1 VSVAADPP
9 ILSVQ
14 GIDKHFGERHA
25 LRGVSFDVRPGELVA
40 VVGPN
45 GAGKTTLLSI
55 IAGVQR
61 ASAGRVLGPPTPLGG
76 ARAIGWAPQQAAL
89 YSKLSVRENLRLFAH
104 LEKVADPEAAVSRML
119 EHTGLRERA
128 GERVERL
135 SGGNRQRVNVALGLI
150 AEPRILALDEPSSA
164 LDPRQRARLWELL
177 GALAGRAP
185 TAATRRAE
193 RPGPYGP
200 RSVDRVAPGASV
212 LFSTHH
218 LGEVRRYAT
227 RAIVL
232 ADGEL
237 LFDGAPRAL
246 IAASG
251 RAEDDLEGAFVAFL
265 AERGH

>member
-1 VSVAADPP
+1 MSVAGNLP

-14 GIDKHFGERHA
+14 GIDKRYGQRLA
-25 LRGVSFDVRPGELVA
+25 LSEISFDVRPGELVA

-61 ASAGRVLGPPTPLGG
+61 PTAGKVTGPSPGRQRG
-76 ARAIGWAPQQAAL
+76 RAIGWVPQQPAL
-89 YSKLSVRENLRLFAH
+89 YSKLSVEENLKLFAR
-104 LEKVADPEAAVSRML
+104 LEGVADAEVQVSRML
-119 EHTGLRERA
+119 EHVGLRERA
-128 GERVERL
+128 GERVEQL

-150 AEPRILALDEPSSA
+150 AEPQLLALDEPSSA

-177 GALAGRAP
+177 SEL
-185 TAATRRAE
+185 AE
-193 RPGPYGP
+193 RTPAAG
-200 RSVDRVAPGASV
+200 DRGGARGRTSV

-218 LGEVRRYAT
+218 LGEVRRYAS

-237 LFDGAPRAL
+237 LFDGAPAEL

-251 RAEDDLEGAFVAFL
+251 RGEDELEGAFVAFL
-265 AERGH
+265 AASGH

>member
-1 VSVAADPP
+1 VSAAAEPA

-14 GIDKHFGERHA
+14 GVGKRYGERQA
-25 LRGVSFDVRPGELVA
+25 LSDISFDVGPEELVA

-55 IAGVQR
+55 LAGVQQQ
-61 ASAGRVLGPPTPLGG
+61 SSGRVIAADPAPAGK
-76 ARAIGWAPQQAAL
+76 RAIGWAPQHPAL
-89 YSKLSVRENLRLFAH
+89 YSKLSVEENLLLFAR
-104 LEKVADPEAAVSRML
+104 LEKVADRELAVARML

-128 GERVERL
+128 HDRVERL

-150 AEPRILALDEPSSA
+150 ADPPILALDEPSSA
-164 LDPRQRARLWELL
+164 LDPRQRARLWEF
-177 GALAGRAP
+177 LAELARAP
-185 TAATRRAE
+185 R
-193 RPGPYGP
+193 GDG
-200 RSVDRVAPGASV
+200 APGAARRGTSV

-237 LFDGAPRAL
+237 LFDGPPADL
-246 IAASG
+246 ASLG
-251 RAEDDLEGAFVAFL
+251 AGGQDDLEGAFVEFL

>member
-1 VSVAADPP
+1 MSVAPELAAPV
-9 ILSVQ
+9 LSVQ
-14 GIDKHFGERHA
+14 GVDKRYGARQA
-25 LRGVSFDVRPGELVA
+25 LRGISFDVRPGELVA

-55 IAGVQR
+55 LAGVQQP
-61 ASAGRVLGPPTPLGG
+61 SAGRVIGPAPASAGG
-76 ARAIGWAPQQAAL
+76 RAIGWSPQQPAL
-89 YSKLSVRENLRLFAH
+89 YSKLSVEENLRLFAR
-104 LEKVADPEAAVSRML
+104 LEKVADPDGAVGSML

-128 GERVERL
+128 RELVERL

-150 AEPRILALDEPSSA
+150 ADPQVLALDEPSSA
-164 LDPRQRARLWELL
+164 LDPRQRARLWEFL
-177 GALAGRAP
+177 GALVGDG
-185 TAATRRAE
+185 ATD
-193 RPGPYGP
+193 PGT
-200 RSVDRVAPGASV
+200 SV

-237 LFDGAPRAL
+237 LFDGPPAEL

-251 RAEDDLEGAFVAFL
+251 GGEEDLEGAFVAFL
-265 AERGH
+265 TERGH

>member
-1 VSVAADPP
+1 MSAAPRSP

-14 GIDKHFGERHA
+14 GLGKSFGERRA
-25 LRGVSFDVRPGELVA
+25 LREVSFDVGPGELVA

-55 IAGVQR
+55 LAGVQR
-61 ASAGRVLGPPTPLGG
+61 PSAGSVTGPGG
-76 ARAIGWAPQQAAL
+76 TGMDRREIGWAPQQPAL
-89 YSKLSVRENLRLFAH
+89 YSKLSVEENLRLFAR
-104 LEKVADPEAAVSRML
+104 LEQVADPEGAVAGML
-119 EHTGLRERA
+119 EHTGLGERA

-150 AEPRILALDEPSSA
+150 AEPRLLALDEPSSA

-177 GALAGRAP
+177 GALADRSPEASEI
-185 TAATRRAE
+185 RSE
-193 RPGPYGP
+193 RGQ
-200 RSVDRVAPGASV
+200 AGAGTSV
-212 LFSTHH
+212 LFATHH
-218 LGEVRRYAT
+218 LGEVRRYAS

-237 LFDGAPRAL
+237 LFDGTPETL

-251 RAEDDLEGAFVAFL
+251 EPGDDLEQAFVRFL